1 MKTAAMES
9 PSEIA
14 LKCES
19 GARALLQNA
28 LQEASQHLHKYRQL
42 FSSYLNQDQSPQLS
56 DSDQI
61 QTIYIMTVIVTFS
74 HLYSVL
80 YMYFHVCGC
89 TQYYY
94 DIVYT

>member
-1 MKTAAMES
+1 MLECDMKNVISYYENRVKVFTAAMES

-42 FSSYLNQDQSPQLS
+42 FSSYLNQDQSPHLS
-56 DSDQI
+56 DSDSDFSSEAD
-61 QTIYIMTVIVTFS
+61 TDYDSDSYI
-74 HLYSVL
+74 
-80 YMYFHVCGC
+80 
-89 TQYYY
+89 
-94 DIVYT
+94 